1 MNQIYQIPDEYFFRL
16 HHVRPRFK
24 SNVEEVLLYVANS
37 ISDLNTLPEKEFN
50 EQLNAVLRN
59 LGKNQTAKQKT
70 INNWRTEIAAL
81 FSFIQ
86 ETETGKLFP
95 SLMAKRLAKNQYL
108 DEFFNYFLYTF
119 QYPAGHNKNHAV
131 IEQIQKGIQFQP
143 CKFILQI
150 FQAACELSDKP
161 FSLTA
166 EELTQCAYFDL
177 RVTAEHSKTAHDV
190 AKHIIENRENK
201 IEYSHE
207 YEQLKTKDGN
217 YPSAGDVYR
226 YAGDILDYMV
236 LANLLKTKGT
246 QYYYYLNTDNPDLIN
261 RHLQNTAYFNQYDCF
276 YHQEEISN
284 AEIRALERQWF
295 DYVNQFDNIAEFS
308 PSLNQ
313 AEQADIAVLVQEYY
327 AKMQGKELLPAK
339 IFGDYGETLILAH
352 EYLRTK
358 GQSNRQHLINKIP
371 TPLGVGYDLQ
381 SIEIEKHKRYIEVK
395 STRSKKA
402 INSNRFKLT
411 PNEWDS
417 AETLGDSYFIYYLV
431 MNETGKN
438 IFIIQNPAKKYRENL
453 LKIDS
458 HFMVEFLPQAGKW
471 QPLLEVSCSE

>member
-59 LGKNQTAKQKT
+59 FGKNQTAKQKT

-95 SLMAKRLAKNQYL
+95 SLMAKRLAENQYL

-236 LANLLKTKGT
+236 LANLLKIKGT

-327 AKMQGKELLPAK
+327 AKMQSKELLPAK

-371 TPLGVGYDLQ
+371 TSLGVGYDLQ

-417 AETLGDSYFIYYLV
+417 AETLGDCYFIYYLV

-458 HFMVEFLPQAGKW
+458 HLMVEFLPQAGKW

>member
-59 LGKNQTAKQKT
+59 FGKNQTAKQKT

-95 SLMAKRLAKNQYL
+95 SLMAKRLAENQYL

-236 LANLLKTKGT
+236 LANLLKIKGT

-358 GQSNRQHLINKIP
+358 DQSNRQHLINKIP